1 MGSSGADCYRR
12 RLCTSPNAP
21 RHSPHS
27 ALSTRRAAKPAS
39 SAATSP
45 TTPLHVLSLLNDI
58 VFVETSQALG
68 KLLGVIKSESSIA
81 RRKAALCKVV
91 GTECPGGR

>member
-1 MGSSGADCYRR
+1 
-12 RLCTSPNAP
+12 
-21 RHSPHS
+21 
-27 ALSTRRAAKPAS
+27 
-39 SAATSP
+39 
-45 TTPLHVLSLLNDI
+45 VLSLLNDI